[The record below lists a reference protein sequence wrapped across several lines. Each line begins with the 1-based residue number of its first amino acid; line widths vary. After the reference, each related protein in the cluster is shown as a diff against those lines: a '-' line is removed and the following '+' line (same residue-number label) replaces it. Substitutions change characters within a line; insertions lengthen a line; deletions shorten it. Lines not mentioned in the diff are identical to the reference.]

1 MNKKIYRIGKGSDAT
16 NASTEFDLTKKN
28 INPMGGF
35 VHYGEVKNDYVMI
48 RGCCVGTKKRPLVL
62 RRTIHPR
69 TSR

>member
-1 MNKKIYRIGKGSDAT
+1 MNKKKYRIGKGSDAT

-28 INPMGGF
+28 ISPMGGF
-35 VHYGEVKNDYVMI
+35 VHYGEVKKDYVMI

-62 RRTIHPR
+62 RRTIHPK